1 MSKGRRKDR
10 PGTREQNVLDRTA
23 IAHWPQALQDEIQA
37 NVHNGCV
44 GSRLVSETD
53 RLRVWHLTLEPGQR
67 IGFHRH
73 VLDYFWSVHSD
84 GSARSNYNDGR
95 TTVTHYK
102 AGDTRHYTYGAGE
115 FMMHDLE
122 NVGSTVLVFT
132 TVEHLHSANP
142 PLPVPDSVRS

>member
-1 MSKGRRKDR
+1 
-10 PGTREQNVLDRTA
+10 VLNEKA
-23 IAHWPQALQDEIQA
+23 LAHWPDTLKNEIQH
-37 NVHNGCV
+37 NLDNGCV

-53 RLRVWHLTLEPGQR
+53 RLRVWHLTLQPGER

-73 VLDYFWSVHSD
+73 VLDYFWTVMTD

-122 NVGSTVLVFT
+122 NIGSTTLVFT
-132 TVEHLHSANP
+132 TVEHLGGANA
-142 PLPVPDSVRS
+142 PLELPAHVKG